1 MVPETRSPIPPGLIA
16 NVRLLSLDA
25 GNTIVFL
32 DHEAMADAAAAAG
45 FALDRGRLP
54 AAEGAAKRAL
64 GDGSALPAALPDP
77 DIPPTWSTFVAAIML
92 AAGLGPDRV
101 ADCTRAVWRAH
112 RRQNLWRRIPEDLA
126 AAITQLR
133 ARGVPVCV
141 VSNSEGQLAEVF
153 AELGI
158 AHLFDLIVDS
168 QAVGVEKPDPAIFAH
183 ALAHFGLPA
192 AEVLHLGDV
201 IATDVVGARAAGIRA
216 GLIDPMDHYGRYVG
230 PHADVPRVPSAAAV
244 ARAIAKLPSAQSSG

>member
-1 MVPETRSPIPPGLIA
+1 MVPAASVSPALIA

-32 DHEAMADAAAAAG
+32 DHDAMADAAAAAG
-45 FALDRGRLP
+45 FTLDRSRLP
-54 AAEGAAKRAL
+54 AAEGAAKCAL
-64 GDGSALPAALPDP
+64 SDGSVLPRPLPDL
-77 DIPPTWSTFVAAIML
+77 DIPPTWSIFVAAITQR
-92 AAGLGPDRV
+92 AGLAPALVDG
-101 ADCTRAVWRAH
+101 CTRALWRAH

-126 AAITQLR
+126 PAMADLR
-133 ARGVPVCV
+133 AHGVPVCV
-141 VSNSEGQLAEVF
+141 VSNSEGHLAELF

-168 QAVGVEKPDPAIFAH
+168 HLVGVEKPDPAIFAH

-216 GLIDPMDHYGRYVG
+216 GLIDPLGHYGGYVG
-230 PHADVPRVPSAAAV
+230 PGADVPRVPSAAAV
-244 ARAIAKLPSAQSSG
+244 ARAMTAAAGARTTK